1 MFQRLQRSL
10 DLQTEV
16 GKKISIHIGV
26 LSLQGCI
33 QPHEPHL
40 KALGATFVEVK
51 TKEDLNQIDG
61 LILPGGESTSI
72 LKLIDLFSL
81 ETDLMKTFNQVPT
94 WGICAG
100 AILMAR
106 KVASPKQKSFK
117 ILNITVQR
125 NSYGRQSDSFNTEID
140 GYCVSFIRAPKINWV
155 GPEIHVL
162 ARYNQEPVWVSYGH
176 WMASTFHPELNS
188 NTPSPMHRQFF
199 ESVVKHAQSKIGPK
213 KLR

>member
-1 MFQRLQRSL
+1 MNMKSIKSL
-10 DLQTEV
+10 KYLFLTV
-16 GKKISIHIGV
+16 IIA
-26 LSLQGCI
+26 LSSC
-33 QPHEPHL
+33 
-40 KALGATFVEVK
+40 
-51 TKEDLNQIDG
+51 D
-61 LILPGGESTSI
+61 
-72 LKLIDLFSL
+72 
-81 ETDLMKTFNQVPT
+81 
-94 WGICAG
+94 
-100 AILMAR
+100 
-106 KVASPKQKSFK
+106 
-117 ILNITVQR
+117 
-125 NSYGRQSDSFNTEID
+125 SYGRQSDSFNTEID